1 MAYAELHCRSNF
13 SFLTGASHPEALV
26 DEAARLEVAALALT
40 DRDGFY
46 GVVRFAQ
53 AARGTG
59 VGTVFGV
66 EVSLP
71 EIGGNVVLLAR
82 GPSGYARLSRAI
94 SVAQLAGSKGAPK
107 FSLHMLAEE
116 CRGYVGVL
124 TAADDGAAVRALH
137 DGGPAAAER
146 VLAKLIDAFG
156 RDSVWTEIW
165 DHGTPMCSARND
177 ALVAAAAAT
186 GIAVVATNDVHYATP
201 NDHRL
206 ANVFAAVRA

>member
-26 DEAARLEVAALALT
+26 EEAARLGLQALALT

-59 VGTVFGV
+59 IGTVFGV
-66 EVSLP
+66 EVSLA
-71 EIGGNVVLLAR
+71 EIGGNIVLLAQ

-107 FSLHMLAEE
+107 FSLRMLADE
-116 CRGYVGVL
+116 CSGHVAILTGADEGARGC
-124 TAADDGAAVRALH
+124 RATVAHHALSFLFPGIFSH
-137 DGGPAAAER
+137 FYPA
-146 VLAKLIDAFG
+146 
-156 RDSVWTEIW
+156 
-165 DHGTPMCSARND
+165 
-177 ALVAAAAAT
+177 
-186 GIAVVATNDVHYATP
+186 
-201 NDHRL
+201 
-206 ANVFAAVRA
+206 